1 MFLLKDGA
9 HQNSSCMRTS
19 ERPRYMSTASIPV
32 TLSPLMLALLPE
44 SEKWEREKCWSQ
56 WASYTRTTVLVA
68 TASVGWY
75 YWFLGNGGLRGNTLN
90 SADHSCMEPW
100 WCLWRHVCHSCHQA
114 VSQSSVMLKLCAGHQ
129 LSWGKRHYSDK
140 ISNFVSSDFHLSLA
154 IKNFKRH
161 VALRDKKLCR
171 L

>member
-1 MFLLKDGA
+1 
-9 HQNSSCMRTS
+9 MRTS
-19 ERPRYMSTASIPV
+19 ECPRSLSTAGTPV

-44 SEKWEREKCWSQ
+44 SEKWESEKLWSQ

-68 TASVGWY
+68 TTSVGWY

-90 SADHSCMEPW
+90 SADHSCVEPW
-100 WCLWRHVCHSCHQA
+100 WCLWRHICHLCHQD
-114 VSQSSVMLKLCAGHQ
+114 VSQSSMMLKLCAGHQ
-129 LSWGKRHYSDK
+129 PSWGKRALEWQNNK
-140 ISNFVSSDFHLSLA
+140 FCIFKDFHLPLA

-171 L
+171 LLRHEQPKGSIYIF